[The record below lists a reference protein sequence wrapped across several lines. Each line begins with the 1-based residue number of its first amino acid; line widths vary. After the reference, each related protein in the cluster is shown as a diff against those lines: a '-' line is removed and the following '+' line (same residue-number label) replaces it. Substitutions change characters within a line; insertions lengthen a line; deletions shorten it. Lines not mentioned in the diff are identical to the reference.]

1 MAERDNDYNERE
13 GEEIEEEE
21 IEEEH
26 NNANIITLNL
36 KFDKNGEK
44 VASFFDGL
52 VNKFLRQ
59 YLLDRF
65 KENTNEY
72 VNDYKVDTRLLGGFY
87 DDHKIPII
95 MRKKSD
101 WHSTRTEVDRRKNEA
116 VKIMRKWSDDIN
128 RLDFEG
134 TISEYLNHETLRSEM
149 ITKLETILNKTHA
162 RGTGFFGSN
171 DGYFGRYT
179 RKGGNSQR
187 KRSRKNITRRKK

>member
-1 MAERDNDYNERE
+1 MSSGEEYEEIYDDERE
-13 GEEIEEEE
+13 ESGEEY
-21 IEEEH
+21 
-26 NNANIITLNL
+26 NNANRITLDL
-36 KFDKNGEK
+36 KFDKNGQK
-44 VASFFDGL
+44 VTSFFDGL

-59 YLLDRF
+59 YLWDRF
-65 KENTNEY
+65 DENTNEY
-72 VNDYKVDTRLLGGFY
+72 VNDYKVDTRALGGFY

-101 WHSTRTEVDRRKNEA
+101 WHSSRTIVDERKHKA
-116 VKIMRKWSDDIN
+116 VVEMRIWSNDIK
-128 RLDFEG
+128 RLDFKG
-134 TISEYLNHETLRSEM
+134 TISEYLNHKKLRSEM
-149 ITKLETILNKTHA
+149 ITKLDAILNTTHA

>member
-1 MAERDNDYNERE
+1 MSREEYDDE
-13 GEEIEEEE
+13 GEEIYDDEIEEEE
-21 IEEEH
+21 Y
-26 NNANIITLNL
+26 NTPNRIILNL

-59 YLLDRF
+59 YLWDRF
-65 KENTNEY
+65 NENTNEY

-101 WHSTRTEVDRRKNEA
+101 WHSSRTVVDERKNKA
-116 VKIMRKWSDDIN
+116 VKEMRIWSRDIK

-134 TISEYLNHETLRSEM
+134 TISEYLNHKTLRKIM
-149 ITKLETILNKTHA
+149 KTKLDTILDKTHA
-162 RGTGFFGSN
+162 RGSRFLGSN
-171 DGYFGRYT
+171 DGSFGRYT
-179 RKGGNSQR
+179 RGGNSQR
-187 KRSRKNITRRKK
+187 KKSRKNITRRKK